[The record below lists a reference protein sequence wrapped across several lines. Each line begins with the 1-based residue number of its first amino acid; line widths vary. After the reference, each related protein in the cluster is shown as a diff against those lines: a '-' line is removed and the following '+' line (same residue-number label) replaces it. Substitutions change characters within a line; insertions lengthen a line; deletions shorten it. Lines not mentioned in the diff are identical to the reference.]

1 MLGSVGFFKEKVM
14 QEIQRNA
21 LSRFQKILK
30 IKMYQSFHKHLKRSL
45 MWFLSD
51 HVTLKT
57 GVMMLKIQ
65 LWLQE

>member
-30 IKMYQSFHKHLKRSL
+30 IKMYQFPQTFETVIDVIS
-45 MWFLSD
+45 
-51 HVTLKT
+51 
-57 GVMMLKIQ
+57 
-65 LWLQE
+65 E